1 MKPEKN
7 NFVLAD
13 TIPGETNSSLVIA
26 TALLV
31 LPAGMFPLK
40 LYDWQIP
47 GCIVFVMQYVFLV
60 VLSLLF
66 RKVASVIITIA
77 VSYFNRTI
85 LNCKPGIAQCQL
97 TQCLPGRF
105 QTSIEQAGRKPVFLT
120 HPFKQT

>member
-7 NFVLAD
+7 NFVFVD
-13 TIPGETNSSLVIA
+13 TIPAETNSSLVIA
-26 TALLV
+26 PVLLV

-40 LYDWQIP
+40 LCDWQIP
-47 GCIVFVMQYVFLV
+47 GCIVFVMQDVFLV

-85 LNCKPGIAQCQL
+85 LNCKPGIAKCQL
-97 TQCLPGRF
+97 TQCLPGHI
-105 QTSIEQAGRKPVFLT
+105 QTGIEQAGRRPVFLT